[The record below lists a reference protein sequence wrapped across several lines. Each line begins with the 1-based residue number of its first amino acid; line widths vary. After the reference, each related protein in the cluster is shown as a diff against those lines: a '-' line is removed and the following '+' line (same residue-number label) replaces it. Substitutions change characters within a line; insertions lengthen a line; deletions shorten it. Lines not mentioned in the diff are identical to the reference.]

1 MPNKVF
7 IDTNILIYAYSAT
20 ELDKRKIS
28 LTILE
33 SYNIVISVQ
42 VVNEFIWIMNKKF
55 NINYT
60 ELGILVDRFW
70 NKFKVSLI
78 NKFSIEEALEIAQN
92 YKYSYWD
99 SLIIAS
105 ALENECSILF
115 TEDMHDGQLIEGILK
130 IKNPYKV

>member
-1 MPNKVF
+1 MLNKVF

-28 LTILE
+28 LAILE

-42 VVNEFIWIMNKKF
+42 VINKFIWIMNKKF

-60 ELGILVDRFW
+60 QLGILVDKFW
-70 NKFKVSLI
+70 NKFKVSQI
-78 NKFSIEEALEIAQN
+78 TKFSIKKALEIAQN

-130 IKNPYKV
+130 IKNFYKV